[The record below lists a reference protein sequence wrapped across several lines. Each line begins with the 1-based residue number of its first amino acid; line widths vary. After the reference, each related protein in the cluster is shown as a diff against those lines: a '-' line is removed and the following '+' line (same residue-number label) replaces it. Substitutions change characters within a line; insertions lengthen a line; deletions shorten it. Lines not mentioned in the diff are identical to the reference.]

1 MSVLRESPLPNL
13 LYRGKV
19 RDTHSVDEDSLLM
32 IATDRI
38 SAFDVVLPTA
48 IPEKGAVLN
57 QISSFWFEKTA
68 HIIPNH
74 FLHLASTD
82 SKQDLPI
89 DVARRGMIVR
99 NAERIDIECIVR
111 GYITGSA
118 LSEYKVVIFWLL
130 LSDFIEKENLS
141 LFGNLDAKFALVIL
155 F

>member
-57 QISSFWFEKTA
+57 QISSFWFEKTDRK
-68 HIIPNH
+68 
-74 FLHLASTD
+74 S
-82 SKQDLPI
+82 
-89 DVARRGMIVR
+89 
-99 NAERIDIECIVR
+99 
-111 GYITGSA
+111 
-118 LSEYKVVIFWLL
+118 VV
-130 LSDFIEKENLS
+130 
-141 LFGNLDAKFALVIL
+141 
-155 F
+155 